1 MDLID
6 FLRGRLTQPL
16 PGIEAHAQM
25 VPYAPDVELRLKNP
39 PATARKSAVLVP
51 LLIREGGLPD
61 VMFTLRSDTLRNHG
75 GQISFPGGRMD
86 EGEDAVTAA
95 LREMQEETGVEPESV
110 MVLGALSDLYI
121 PPSNSAVTPIIGLLR
136 RPSEY
141 RISEAEVREIFDIP
155 LARFLDPDYVT
166 HQPRELHG
174 MMVNVPHW
182 PVHPDV
188 YLWGATAMMLNE
200 LVAMVREYENMR
212 I

>member
-1 MDLID
+1 
-6 FLRGRLTQPL
+6 
-16 PGIEAHAQM
+16 M

-61 VMFTLRSDTLRNHG
+61 VMFTLRSDTLRSHS

-121 PPSNSAVTPIIGLLR
+121 PPSNSAV
-136 RPSEY
+136 
-141 RISEAEVREIFDIP
+141 
-155 LARFLDPDYVT
+155 
-166 HQPRELHG
+166 
-174 MMVNVPHW
+174 
-182 PVHPDV
+182 
-188 YLWGATAMMLNE
+188 
-200 LVAMVREYENMR
+200 
-212 I
+212 